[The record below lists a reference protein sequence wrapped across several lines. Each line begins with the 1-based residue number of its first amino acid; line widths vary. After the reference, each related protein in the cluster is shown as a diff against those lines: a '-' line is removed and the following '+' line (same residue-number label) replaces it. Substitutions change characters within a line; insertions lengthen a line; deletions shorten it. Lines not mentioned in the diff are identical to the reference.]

1 MGALLFY
8 AGLLQRSIAT
18 TAIMEQNGTKRNSA
32 QMTTP
37 LESQREVILCLLAGK
52 SINRAANETGVPKG
66 TISRLCK
73 KQPFI
78 DLMEQI
84 RKENSKPK
92 SAAKTVERAAVSV
105 AVEVVDSPAYRGPGK
120 PSKMTEATKSALFE
134 TILKGGSERDACAIA
149 MISYRTFIHWIQ
161 VAEGRFPERQPT
173 EEYLLFLREYEIA
186 MAQRNA
192 MLVGLIRK
200 AAVESTVEKYDGDGK
215 LTARE
220 KKSGDYRAALVLLE
234 RSTAREKADVMAAAR
249 EMFSE
254 SLQQIYAAIAAT
266 DRIPEE
272 LKPVFYEV
280 VAGVSGAP

>member
-1 MGALLFY
+1 MPANPELRLKVIDCI
-8 AGLLQRSIAT
+8 ARGLSPSETIKAT
-18 TAIMEQNGTKRNSA
+18 GISNGGYHKLKKNPAVMSEVERRKKE
-32 QMTTP
+32 
-37 LESQREVILCLLAGK
+37 LEEKKSQ
-52 SINRAANETGVPKG
+52 
-66 TISRLCK
+66 
-73 KQPFI
+73 
-78 DLMEQI
+78 
-84 RKENSKPK
+84 PK
-92 SAAKTVERAAVSV
+92 SAAKPVERAAVSV
-105 AVEVVDSPAYRGPGK
+105 AVEVVDGPAYRGPGK

-134 TILKGGSERDACAIA
+134 TIRKGGSERDACAIA

-200 AAVESTVEKYDGDGK
+200 AAVESTVEKYDGAGN

-249 EMFSE
+249 EMCSE

-266 DRIPEE
+266 DRIPEKW
-272 LKPVFYEV
+272 KPVFYEV
-280 VAGVSGAP
+280 IAGVSGDGPGELVEG

>member
-1 MGALLFY
+1 MP
-8 AGLLQRSIAT
+8 T
-18 TAIMEQNGTKRNSA
+18 TLDDQEK
-32 QMTTP
+32 
-37 LESQREVILCLLAGK
+37 VIRCLLAGRTWVETA
-52 SINRAANETGVPKG
+52 SDTGVSKA
-66 TISRLCK
+66 TIARLHK
-73 KQPFI
+73 KQPFL

-84 RKENSKPK
+84 KAENSSPKSQPK
-92 SAAKTVERAAVSV
+92 SAAKPVDRPAVSV
-105 AVEVVDSPAYRGPGK
+105 AVEVVDGPTYRGPGK

-134 TILKGGSERDACAIA
+134 TIRKGGSERDACAIA

-249 EMFSE
+249 EMNSE

-272 LKPVFYEV
+272 FKVVFYEV
-280 VAGVSGAP
+280 VAGVSGDGGELVEG